1 MTHVCATVTLTELR
15 ICNIHEVLLRMES
28 ISYNDPHT
36 ECRHSA
42 GTGSIVSGFLLWK
55 HKFKGAGGGGGSVFH
70 SYSCATYILWFL
82 EYTGRVKPSI
92 FHVWVM
98 HRLLPPSAHK
108 SPAFRQGS
116 FKSWRWGSVP
126 RGSTSCLRGRRQTPP
141 VSAKD
146 QLRRLWNVRG
156 SLMAKELC

>member
-1 MTHVCATVTLTELR
+1 MKSCSVWNLFLIMIHTLSADTARGREASWA
-15 ICNIHEVLLRMES
+15 V
-28 ISYNDPHT
+28 SYCGNT
-36 ECRHSA
+36 S
-42 GTGSIVSGFLLWK
+42 S
-55 HKFKGAGGGGGSVFH
+55 KGGGGGGGSVFH